1 MIRRLIILL
10 LIVGCNNSTAPE
22 PDDCAGVVGGNA
34 QLTDCLLG
42 NWERTFHDESLNV
55 EIKLLFSFKDDGT
68 WTGTAQ
74 RLPIIDSGIEADGI
88 YNISDGEMTITN
100 NDCPEVDNHNGIY
113 NISININELNIILI
127 EDECISFAE
136 WFAGNYSRTM

>member
-1 MIRRLIILL
+1 MKKLILLSIL
-10 LIVGCNNSTAPE
+10 LIVGCEETLE
-22 PDDCAGVVGGNA
+22 PQDCAGVAGGTA
-34 QLTDCLLG
+34 VLSECIIG
-42 NWERTFHDESLNV
+42 NWERTFYDESLNV
-55 EIKLLFSFKDDGT
+55 EIKLLFSLKDDGT

-100 NDCPEVDNHNGIY
+100 NDCSHEVDNHNGIY